1 MKLALRWM
9 RAALVATGV
18 SAAWSGHAFADVKIG
33 VTVSATGPAASLGI
47 PEKNTIALLP
57 KEIAGQKVDYIVLD
71 DATDSTQ
78 AVKNARK
85 LTSEDHVDALI
96 GSTVVPNSLA
106 MIDVAAETTTPMISM
121 AAAATIVEPM
131 DAKRAWVFKTPQNDI
146 LMATAIAQ
154 HMSNHGVKTVAFIG
168 FSDAYGESW
177 FKEFG
182 KAADLAKIK
191 VVANER
197 FARNDA
203 SVTGQVLKIMSQNP
217 DAVLIAG
224 AGTPAA
230 LPQKTLKERGYKG
243 KYYQTHGVANNDFL
257 RVCGKDCEGTFLP
270 AGPLLVADQL
280 PDSNPV
286 KKTALAYKNAY
297 EAAYGA
303 GSVST
308 FGGHA
313 WDAGLLLQR
322 AIPIALKKGQ
332 PGTPAFREALR
343 AAIES
348 TKDHARFARHRQH
361 ERERPLR
368 PRSAGAR
375 DGGDRRREVE
385 AVRRLSEGKAQ
396 RIPIK
401 RRVQL
406 TRFFIARAKQENS
419 STCVAQRLQDKPALR
434 LRSIDRQ

>member
-1 MKLALRWM
+1 MKLALRGK
-9 RAALVATGV
+9 AVAMAVAGL
-18 SAAWSGHAFADVKIG
+18 SAVFSNQVLADVKIG

-47 PEKNTIALLP
+47 PEKNTVALLP
-57 KEIAGQKVDYIVLD
+57 KEVAGQKVEYIVLD

-85 LTSEDHVDALI
+85 LTSEDHVDALV

-106 MIDVAAETTTPMISM
+106 MIDIAAETHTPMISM
-121 AAAATIVEPM
+121 AAAASIVEPM
-131 DAKRAWVFKTPQNDI
+131 DSKRAWVFKTPQNDI

-177 FKEFG
+177 FKEFS
-182 KAADLAKIK
+182 KAADLAKLKI
-191 VVANER
+191 VANER

-203 SVTGQVLKIMSQNP
+203 SVTGQVLKMMSQNA

-243 KYYQTHGVANNDFL
+243 KIYQTHGVANNDFL

-270 AGPLLVADQL
+270 AGPLLVAEQL

-286 KKTALAYKNAY
+286 KQAALTYKKAY
-297 EAAYGA
+297 EGANGA

-313 WDAGLLLQR
+313 WDAGLILQR
-322 AIPIALKKGQ
+322 AIPVALKRGQ

-343 AAIES
+343 AAIEE
-348 TKDHARFARHRQH
+348 TKNLPASHGIFNMSPNDHSGLDQRARVMV
-361 ERERPLR
+361 EIV
-368 PRSAGAR
+368 
-375 DGGDRRREVE
+375 GGKWK
-385 AVRRLSEGKAQ
+385 LSG
-396 RIPIK
+396 
-401 RRVQL
+401 
-406 TRFFIARAKQENS
+406 N
-419 STCVAQRLQDKPALR
+419 
-434 LRSIDRQ
+434 

>member
-1 MKLALRWM
+1 MKSALRWIS
-9 RAALVATGV
+9 AALVATGV

-57 KEIAGQKVDYIVLD
+57 KEVAGQKIDYIILD

-106 MIDVAAETTTPMISM
+106 MIDVAAESTTPMISM
-121 AAAATIVEPM
+121 AAAASIVEPM

-146 LMATAIAQ
+146 LMVTAITQ
-154 HMSNHGVKTVAFIG
+154 HMANHGVKTVGFIG
-168 FSDAYGESW
+168 FADAYGESW

-203 SVTGQVLKIMSQNP
+203 SVTGQVLKIMSQHP

-230 LPQKTLKERGYKG
+230 LPQKTLKERGYQG

-257 RVCGKDCEGTFLP
+257 RVCGKDCEGTYLP
-270 AGPLLVADQL
+270 AGPLLVAEQL

-286 KKTALAYKNAY
+286 KKTSLAYKHAY

-322 AIPIALKKGQ
+322 AIPLALKKAQ

-343 AAIES
+343 AALEN
-348 TKDHARFARHRQH
+348 TKDMPASHGIFNMSANDHAGLDQRARVMV
-361 ERERPLR
+361 EIV
-368 PRSAGAR
+368 
-375 DGGDRRREVE
+375 GGKWK
-385 AVRRLSEGKAQ
+385 LSG
-396 RIPIK
+396 
-401 RRVQL
+401 
-406 TRFFIARAKQENS
+406 
-419 STCVAQRLQDKPALR
+419 D
-434 LRSIDRQ
+434 

>member
-1 MKLALRWM
+1 MKWALRVKT
-9 RAALVATGV
+9 VAMAVAGL
-18 SAAWSGHAFADVKIG
+18 SAVFSTQVFADVKIG

-57 KEIAGQKVDYIVLD
+57 KEVARQKVQYIVLD

-85 LTSEDHVDALI
+85 LTSEDHVDALV

-106 MIDVAAETTTPMISM
+106 MIDIAAETTTPMISM
-121 AAAATIVEPM
+121 AAAASIVEPM
-131 DAKRAWVFKTPQNDI
+131 DAKKAWVFKTPQNDI

-177 FKEFG
+177 FKEFT
-182 KAADLAKIK
+182 KAAELAKIR

-203 SVTGQVLKIMSQNP
+203 SVTGQVLKMMSQNA

-243 KYYQTHGVANNDFL
+243 KIYQTHGVANNDFL

-270 AGPLLVADQL
+270 AGPLLVAEQL

-286 KKTALAYKNAY
+286 KQAALTYKKAY
-297 EAAYGA
+297 EGSYGA
-303 GSVST
+303 SSVST

-313 WDAGLLLQR
+313 WDAGLILQR

-343 AAIES
+343 AAIEGTRDLPAS
-348 TKDHARFARHRQH
+348 HGIFNMSANDHSGLDQSARVMV
-361 ERERPLR
+361 EIV
-368 PRSAGAR
+368 
-375 DGGDRRREVE
+375 GGKWK
-385 AVRRLSEGKAQ
+385 LSG
-396 RIPIK
+396 
-401 RRVQL
+401 
-406 TRFFIARAKQENS
+406 N
-419 STCVAQRLQDKPALR
+419 
-434 LRSIDRQ
+434 

>member
-1 MKLALRWM
+1 MAV
-9 RAALVATGV
+9 AAL
-18 SAAWSGHAFADVKIG
+18 SAVISNQVLADVKIG

-47 PEKNTIALLP
+47 PEKNTVSLLP
-57 KEIAGQKVDYIVLD
+57 KEVAGQKVEYIVLD

-85 LTSEDHVDALI
+85 LTSEDHVDALV

-106 MIDVAAETTTPMISM
+106 MTDIAAETHTPMISM
-121 AAAATIVEPM
+121 AAAASIVEPM
-131 DAKRAWVFKTPQNDI
+131 DAKKAWVFKTPQNDI

-177 FKEFG
+177 FKEFS
-182 KAADLAKIK
+182 KAADLAKLKI
-191 VVANER
+191 VANER

-203 SVTGQVLKIMSQNP
+203 SVTGQVLKTMSQNA

-243 KYYQTHGVANNDFL
+243 KIYQTHGVANNDFL

-270 AGPLLVADQL
+270 AGPLLVAEQL

-286 KKTALAYKNAY
+286 KQAALTYKKAY
-297 EAAYGA
+297 EGAYGA

-313 WDAGLLLQR
+313 WDAGLILQR

-343 AAIES
+343 AAIEE
-348 TKDHARFARHRQH
+348 TKNLPASHGIFNMSRNDHSGLDQRARVMV
-361 ERERPLR
+361 EIV
-368 PRSAGAR
+368 
-375 DGGDRRREVE
+375 GGKWK
-385 AVRRLSEGKAQ
+385 LSG
-396 RIPIK
+396 
-401 RRVQL
+401 
-406 TRFFIARAKQENS
+406 N
-419 STCVAQRLQDKPALR
+419 
-434 LRSIDRQ
+434 

>member
-1 MKLALRWM
+1 
-9 RAALVATGV
+9 
-18 SAAWSGHAFADVKIG
+18 
-33 VTVSATGPAASLGI
+33 
-47 PEKNTIALLP
+47 
-57 KEIAGQKVDYIVLD
+57 
-71 DATDSTQ
+71 
-78 AVKNARK
+78 
-85 LTSEDHVDALI
+85 
-96 GSTVVPNSLA
+96 
-106 MIDVAAETTTPMISM
+106 MIDVASETSTPMISM
-121 AAAATIVEPM
+121 ASAATIVEPM

-154 HMSNHGVKTVAFIG
+154 HMSNHGVKSVAFIG

-177 FKEFG
+177 FKEFS

-203 SVTGQVLKIMSQNP
+203 SVTGQVLKVMSQNP

-243 KYYQTHGVANNDFL
+243 KIYQTHGVANNDFL

-270 AGPLLVADQL
+270 AGPLLVPAQL

-286 KKTALAYKNAY
+286 TQPALTYRHAY

-322 AIPIALKKGQ
+322 AILLPLKKGHA
-332 PGTPAFREALR
+332 GTPAFLDALR
-343 AAIES
+343 AALES
-348 TKDHARFARHRQH
+348 TKDMHTSHGIFSTSANDHAR
-361 ERERPLR
+361 L
-368 PRSAGAR
+368 
-375 DGGDRRREVE
+375 
-385 AVRRLSEGKAQ
+385 
-396 RIPIK
+396 
-401 RRVQL
+401 
-406 TRFFIARAKQENS
+406 
-419 STCVAQRLQDKPALR
+419 DKPA
-434 LRSIDRQ
+434 